1 MAGFRGADVLIKIG
15 NGASEVFTTVAGL
28 RSSSI
33 TINDEAVDVTTKD
46 SGGHRALL
54 AGGGVN
60 SVSMSGSG
68 IFTDAA
74 SESSRGALTG
84 QFNTTDGSTNQA
96 PSFTNFEF
104 IVQNTSDST
113 VLKFSGAFM
122 VASLEYAG
130 EYNGESTYSMSFESS
145 GFVTITDNYGL
156 EKNYSRTRRS
166 ITVRYDE
173 RTYFGSRKLF

>member
-15 NGASEVFTTVAGL
+15 NGASPEVFTTVAGL

-74 SESSRGALTG
+74 SESSLRGALTG
-84 QFNTTDGSTNQA
+84 QFNTTDGSTNQT

-145 GFVTITDNYGL
+145 GFVTITD
-156 EKNYSRTRRS
+156 
-166 ITVRYDE
+166 
-173 RTYFGSRKLF
+173 